1 MINGIN
7 FKLISDNPK
16 REVDINEDKA
26 KSGGWGNEFPP
37 AFKIIYLKIITK
49 INVKIINLFIVP
61 TYLNNLVCC

>member
-26 KSGGWGNEFPP
+26 NSGGWGNEFPP
-37 AFKIIYLKIITK
+37 AFKIIYLRTMTK
-49 INVKIINLFIVP
+49 INVKIIWYFKLSLKNFFN
-61 TYLNNLVCC
+61 T